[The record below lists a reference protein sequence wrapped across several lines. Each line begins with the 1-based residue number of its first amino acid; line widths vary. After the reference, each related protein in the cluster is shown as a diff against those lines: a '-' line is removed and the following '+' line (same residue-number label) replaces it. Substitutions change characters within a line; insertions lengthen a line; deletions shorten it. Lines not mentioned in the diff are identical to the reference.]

1 MLAGGAHL
9 RTQPL
14 RSDMR
19 GRGRGRG
26 PARGAAA
33 APVSRAGTRTRRGD
47 FYEAEDAA
55 DPRARRAEPSAAPD
69 AAAGLE
75 ELPDDFD
82 DEEIDEDAAFTDA
95 DKARWGDLDEYG
107 GGGAG
112 GSGSDEDEE
121 IEWEDGEGDML
132 AHLDAPDDAPRGGK
146 RVRRAA
152 AAAWLRAA
160 WPRARRPPRRVFTR
174 ARSREPTARRARRLL
189 TWMSSCQAA
198 RMRFL
203 MRMMTQAAPTQTQGA
218 ATPRCCTR
226 RAWAPPRA
234 SASWPRRV
242 LRSAKWRREAQ
253 VLRALAADALL
264 RPVWPSGGAD

>member
-1 MLAGGAHL
+1 
-9 RTQPL
+9 
-14 RSDMR
+14 MR

-33 APVSRAGTRTRRGD
+33 AASSRAGTRTRRGD

-95 DKARWGDLDEYG
+95 DQARWGDLLDEYR
-107 GGGAG
+107 GAG
-112 GSGSDEDEE
+112 GSDGDDEEDEE
-121 IEWEDGEGDML
+121 IEWEDGEGNML

-146 RVRRAA
+146 RVRHAA
-152 AAAWLRAA
+152 AAAALRAA
-160 WPRARRPPRRVFTR
+160 WHRARRPPRRISSP
-174 ARSREPTARRARRLL
+174 ARLHNASARRARRLL
-189 TWMSSCQAA
+189 TWMSSWAAAA
-198 RMRFL
+198 RTTTTTS
-203 MRMMTQAAPTQTQGA
+203 MTQAAPTQTQGG

-242 LRSAKWRREAQ
+242 LRGAETRREARALQ
-253 VLRALAADALL
+253 ALAADAPLHH
-264 RPVWPSGGAD
+264 VWPSGGAD

>member
-1 MLAGGAHL
+1 
-9 RTQPL
+9 
-14 RSDMR
+14 
-19 GRGRGRG
+19 
-26 PARGAAA
+26 
-33 APVSRAGTRTRRGD
+33 VSRAGTRTRRGD

-82 DEEIDEDAAFTDA
+82 NEEIDEDAAFTDA

-152 AAAWLRAA
+152 AAA
-160 WPRARRPPRRVFTR
+160 
-174 ARSREPTARRARRLL
+174 
-189 TWMSSCQAA
+189 
-198 RMRFL
+198 
-203 MRMMTQAAPTQTQGA
+203 
-218 ATPRCCTR
+218 
-226 RAWAPPRA
+226 
-234 SASWPRRV
+234 
-242 LRSAKWRREAQ
+242 
-253 VLRALAADALL
+253 
-264 RPVWPSGGAD
+264 